1 MIVVDGWANLTEGP
15 LYVGD
20 VLLPMQKDTTPC
32 RVFKFRDVPYTLNG
46 IPISDISVRSIEGLP
61 LPKEGVRY
69 VVPWTVAVLVGNNR
83 DDVFYA
89 NGLQGTKEGV
99 RMCKSLARWRSSKGG
114 LVT

>member
-46 IPISDISVRSIEGLP
+46 IPVSDISVRSIEGVAVAY
-61 LPKEGVRY
+61 EGVRD
-69 VVPWTVAVLVGNNR
+69 VVVWSVAV
-83 DDVFYA
+83 
-89 NGLQGTKEGV
+89 
-99 RMCKSLARWRSSKGG
+99 
-114 LVT
+114 